1 MCDGID
7 HSGVRVLARINMN
20 VGRGWLSGKDISGIL
35 WTRFIA
41 KSEIKVLNSQ
51 RPTLDPWW
59 RTGPGLVETKQWVVV
74 GYDGEVRVT
83 AEEVIE
89 FQTAKFDAKRFP
101 LDLAVASLN
110 VAQ

>member
-1 MCDGID
+1 
-7 HSGVRVLARINMN
+7 MN
-20 VGRGWLSGKDISGIL
+20 AGRGWLSGKDISGIL

-59 RTGPGLVETKQWVVV
+59 RTGPGLVETKQWLVV

-83 AEEVIE
+83 AEVVVE

>member
-1 MCDGID
+1 
-7 HSGVRVLARINMN
+7 MN
-20 VGRGWLSGKDISGIL
+20 AGRGRLSGTDISGNL

-41 KSEIKVLNSQ
+41 KPEIYVLNS
-51 RPTLDPWW
+51 RHPTLDPRW
-59 RTGPGLVETKQWVVV
+59 RTGPGVVTTKQWLAV
-74 GYDGEVRVT
+74 GYDGEIRVT
-83 AEEVIE
+83 AEVVVE